1 MKESNKNIKNSKEK
15 NSLGYTVPS
24 NYFDDFQKRLFSKLE
39 NEKVADKHQNNLGF
53 KIPENYFETVNEQIL
68 NSNKPK
74 ERKVISFFKTNK
86 WLVSSVAA
94 SIAFLVLFN
103 FMNNSKEFENK
114 NVIAVESNLEM
125 DSVNVQSDAIL
136 SSILVEDSAINDYM
150 DSYLLE
156 ELVIKD
162 ILANILYF
170 ENATLATL
178 FIEESTVEDY
188 IESYVIEDL
197 IFDNVQNN

>member
-1 MKESNKNIKNSKEK
+1 M
-15 NSLGYTVPS
+15 
-24 NYFDDFQKRLFSKLE
+24 
-39 NEKVADKHQNNLGF
+39 
-53 KIPENYFETVNEQIL
+53 PENYFETANEQIL
-68 NSNKPK
+68 CSNKPK
-74 ERKVISFFKTNK
+74 ERIVISFFKTNK

-94 SIAFLVLFN
+94 SIAFLLLFN
-103 FMNNSKEFENK
+103 FMNTSKTFENQ
-114 NVIAVESNLEM
+114 NIIAVETNLEI

-136 SSILVEDSAINDYM
+136 SSILIEDSVINDYV

-162 ILANILYF
+162 MLATILNF
-170 ENATLATL
+170 ENATLASL

-197 IFDNVQNN
+197 IFENIQNN